1 MLSKL
6 TFEDLTHPLHC
17 VLGHLVMFSCLKDLL
32 LLRALRVLKR
42 VVLAIGATEA
52 TMELVETELS
62 TLQGGP
68 LPAINPINGLM
79 KSYKWVTGFIKL
91 LLGVIALFITGSGA
105 HLVCRV
111 FLRPRNSA
119 T

>member
-1 MLSKL
+1 
-6 TFEDLTHPLHC
+6 
-17 VLGHLVMFSCLKDLL
+17 
-32 LLRALRVLKR
+32 
-42 VVLAIGATEA
+42 
-52 TMELVETELS
+52 MELFETELS

-105 HLVCRV
+105 HLGREVDILQLY
-111 FLRPRNSA
+111 FLK
-119 T
+119 TYC